1 MPVDTVVRRYERPL
15 QIGNVRLSRPCL
27 AAVVAIVMLMGSS
40 GKAHAQDNVTIY
52 ADSTAQLIRGYGGAY
67 IRFWRPDMSDEE
79 IQPAFGTAAG
89 EHGFS
94 YLRLHSVPGLYR
106 CRVARK

>member
-67 IRFWRPDMSDEE
+67 IHFWRPDKIGRASCRGGVEFEGEE
-79 IQPAFGTAAG
+79 GKEG
-89 EHGFS
+89 SCDG
-94 YLRLHSVPGLYR
+94 
-106 CRVARK
+106 